1 MPEDTKAEI
10 IKSLG
15 LDRELPPGLG
25 AGPISPDALRA
36 SLTGPT
42 PEGTDALKDGI
53 LAFIYI
59 LAQVLSITPPFDE
72 RNELALDI
80 QRDIS
85 KTIDINE
92 AMLKAQTLGAT
103 IPGLM
108 PGVPAGQT
116 APIPTPP
123 IAPTPTGPT
132 ATAPTLT
139 ETPTPPT
146 ETETP
151 TTLEGIEV

>member
-15 LDRELPPGLG
+15 LDRGLPPGLG
-25 AGPISPDALRA
+25 AGPISPDTLRT

-42 PEGTDALKDGI
+42 PEGSDALKDGI

-108 PGVPAGQT
+108 PGTPAG
-116 APIPTPP
+116 P
-123 IAPTPTGPT
+123 IAPTPTPPAGPT
-132 ATAPTLT
+132 ATIP
-139 ETPTPPT
+139 TPTGV
-146 ETETP
+146 ETP

>member
-1 MPEDTKAEI
+1 LKEERMPEDTKAEI

-15 LDRELPPGLG
+15 LDRGIPPGLG
-25 AGPISPDALRA
+25 AGPISPDVLRA

-42 PEGTDALKDGI
+42 PEGSDALKDGI

-103 IPGLM
+103 MPGLIPGT
-108 PGVPAGQT
+108 PVG
-116 APIPTPP
+116 PT
-123 IAPTPTGPT
+123 APTPTFPTASIPTGPT
-132 ATAPTLT
+132 TT
-139 ETPTPPT
+139 TPTPTEIPT
-146 ETETP
+146 PP
-151 TTLEGIEV
+151 TTLEGIEI

>member
-1 MPEDTKAEI
+1 MPEDTKTEI
-10 IKSLG
+10 LRSLG
-15 LDRELPPGLG
+15 LDRGLPPGLG

-59 LAQVLSITPPFDE
+59 LAQVLAITPPFDE

-92 AMLKAQTLGAT
+92 AMLKAQMLGAT

-108 PGVPAGQT
+108 PGAPIGPTV
-116 APIPTPP
+116 PIPTPP
-123 IAPTPTGPT
+123 TAPIPTGPT
-132 ATAPTLT
+132 ATTPTPT
-139 ETPTPPT
+139 EIPTPPT
-146 ETETP
+146 EAETP